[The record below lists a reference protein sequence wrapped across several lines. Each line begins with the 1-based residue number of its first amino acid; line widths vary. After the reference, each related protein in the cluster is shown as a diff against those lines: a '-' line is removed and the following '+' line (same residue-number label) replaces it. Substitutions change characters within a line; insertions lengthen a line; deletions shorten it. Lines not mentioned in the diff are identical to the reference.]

1 MSPFGPLSLCPNPN
15 FGMSIWNP
23 PLPFG
28 FSTLTS
34 TSGRPPSTFPSI
46 FPEGRDASA
55 PMSIS
60 PFGPF
65 PLKPIDGSPKCSP
78 PLPFGFLT
86 STSTSG
92 SSPSTFP
99 SKPPEGRDASPSTS
113 NSPFGPFPANPNL
126 GSPILNPP
134 LPFGLSTLTS
144 TSGRSPSTFPSIFP
158 YGSDASAPTSISP
171 FGPFPFIPN
180 DGSPKCIPPLP
191 FGFFTSTSTSGSSPS
206 TFPSK
211 PPEGRDASPSTSSSP
226 LGPFPFKPNDGSPKC
241 IPPLPFGFFRSTSTS
256 GSSPWIFPSIP
267 PEGWDTSPSI
277 SSSPFGPFPLK
288 PILGNPILNPPLP
301 FGLSTLTSTSGSSP
315 STFPPMLPDGRPTS
329 PPASRSPFGPFP
341 FIPNDGSPKCI
352 PPLPFGFFTSTSTSG
367 SSPSTFPS
375 KPPEGR
381 DASPSTSSSP
391 FGPFP
396 LKPNDGSPK
405 CIPPLAFGFFRS
417 TSTSGSSPSTF
428 PSIPPEGRDASPS
441 TSSSPFG
448 PFPLKPNDG
457 SPKCIPPLPFG
468 FFRST
473 STSGRSPSTFPS
485 KPPEGRDASP
495 STSSSPLGP
504 FPLRPNDGSPK
515 CIPPLAFGFFRSTS
529 TSGSSPSTFPSK
541 PPD

>member
-99 SKPPEGRDASPSTS
+99 SKPPEGRDASPSAS

-171 FGPFPFIPN
+171 FGPFPLNPN
-180 DGSPKCIPPLP
+180 VGIWNPPLP
-191 FGFFTSTSTSGSSPS
+191 LVLSMLMSTSGRSPS
-206 TFPSK
+206 TFPSIF
-211 PPEGRDASPSTSSSP
+211 PEGSDASAPMSISP
-226 LGPFPFKPNDGSPKC
+226 FGPLPLKPNDG
-241 IPPLPFGFFRSTSTS
+241 IWNPPLPFGLSTLMSTS
-256 GSSPWIFPSIP
+256 GRSPSTFPSIF
-267 PEGWDTSPSI
+267 PEGSDASAPI
-277 SSSPFGPFPLK
+277 SMSPFGPLPLK
-288 PILGNPILNPPLP
+288 PNDGIWNPPLPFGLSMLMSTSGRSPSTFPSIFPEGSDASAPISMSPFGPLPLKPNDGIWNPPLP
-301 FGLSTLTSTSGSSP
+301 FGLSTLTSRPGRLP
-315 STFPPMLPDGRPTS
+315 STFPSILPTGREASAPMS
-329 PPASRSPFGPFP
+329 MSPFGPFP
-341 FIPNDGSPKCI
+341 FRSSDGIP
-352 PPLPFGFFTSTSTSG
+352 
-367 SSPSTFPS
+367 
-375 KPPEGR
+375 R
-381 DASPSTSSSP
+381 
-391 FGPFP
+391 
-396 LKPNDGSPK
+396 
-405 CIPPLAFGFFRS
+405 
-417 TSTSGSSPSTF
+417 
-428 PSIPPEGRDASPS
+428 
-441 TSSSPFG
+441 
-448 PFPLKPNDG
+448 
-457 SPKCIPPLPFG
+457 
-468 FFRST
+468 
-473 STSGRSPSTFPS
+473 
-485 KPPEGRDASP
+485 
-495 STSSSPLGP
+495 
-504 FPLRPNDGSPK
+504 
-515 CIPPLAFGFFRSTS
+515 
-529 TSGSSPSTFPSK
+529 
-541 PPD
+541 